1 MGNLHP
7 SLTLLTDYLSGMQHF
22 LNLEKCTCGAYRYLA
37 VREHKKS
44 YEIYLIHHMHF
55 ATGQDTR
62 KYSKLASIPKYRV
75 NIHDERINL
84 RQKEKT
90 IRLSFDQSLV
100 LKSVLKQLETGAA
113 IPEIPG
119 LAEEYSPDSEENLE
133 EFVSVKA

>member
-1 MGNLHP
+1 
-7 SLTLLTDYLSGMQHF
+7 MQHF

-62 KYSKLASIPKYRV
+62 KYSKLASIAKYRV

-90 IRLSFDQSLV
+90 IKLSIDQSLV
-100 LKSVLKQLETGAA
+100 LRSVLKQLEVS
-113 IPEIPG
+113 PESPENPTMV
-119 LAEEYSPDSEENLE
+119 EEYSPDSDDNLE
-133 EFVSVKA
+133 EFVSLET